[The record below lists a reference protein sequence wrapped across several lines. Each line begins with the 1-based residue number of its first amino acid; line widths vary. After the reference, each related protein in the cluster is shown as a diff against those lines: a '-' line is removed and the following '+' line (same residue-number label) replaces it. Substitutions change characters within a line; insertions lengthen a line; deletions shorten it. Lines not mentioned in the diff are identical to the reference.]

1 MSTLKIAVRKDPA
14 QYRPGEEIAG
24 AAQWTTAKPPEA
36 VEVRL
41 LWYTHGRGTEDV
53 CLVDTV
59 RFDAPLQDDT
69 RPFRFTAPEA
79 PYSLAGTLVSLDW
92 VVELI
97 TLPSKES
104 DRIIISISS
113 DGKPVML
120 GKSPTTQMTV

>member
-14 QYRPGEEIAG
+14 QYCPGEEIAG
-24 AAQWTTAKPPEA
+24 AAQWTTGNQPEA

-53 CLVDTV
+53 CQVDTV

-97 TLPSKES
+97 ALPSKES
-104 DRIIISISS
+104 DRIIINISPN
-113 DGKPVML
+113 GKPVVL
-120 GKSPTTQMTV
+120 GKQPERQ